1 MASNRIK
8 DLVIDIG
15 DVYEQIAESI
25 ADKLQEMSIE
35 GVGDDQN
42 TNFDI
47 EDVTVVFKEGQ
58 FYANI
63 DLQRTEGKFC
73 SNADLEDA
81 VISEIGNQK
90 ITVEVEIQA

>member
-1 MASNRIK
+1 MASNKIK
-8 DLVIDIG
+8 DLVIDVG
-15 DVYEQIAESI
+15 DVYEQIAEAI
-25 ADKLQEMSIE
+25 ADELQNISIE

-47 EDVTVVFKEGQ
+47 EDVEVVFKDGQ
-58 FYANI
+58 FVANI
-63 DLQRTEGKFC
+63 SLQRTEGKFC

-90 ITVEVEIQA
+90 ITVTVEIQA